1 MFASVSRVVTAASV
15 APVVTMS
22 STSISVPLIVSRRRK
37 TRIRAGRIVREFSA
51 ASARPGAS
59 SDAES
64 GRGSARNG

>member
-1 MFASVSRVVTAASV
+1 MSTSCSRLATAASV

-22 STSISVPLIVSRRRK
+22 STTIRVPSIVGRRREMW
-37 TRIRAGRIVREFSA
+37 IRAGLILREFSA
-51 ASARPGAS
+51 AATRPLTS